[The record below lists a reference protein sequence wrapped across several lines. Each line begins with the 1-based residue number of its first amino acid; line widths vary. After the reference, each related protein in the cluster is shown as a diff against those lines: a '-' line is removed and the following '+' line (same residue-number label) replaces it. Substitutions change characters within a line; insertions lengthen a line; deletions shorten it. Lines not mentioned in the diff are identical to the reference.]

1 MGKQDSQGTLAN
13 QENQVLMGGQ
23 GNQVSPEQQAK
34 EESEE
39 TLEFWA
45 SQVSKVRISNSV
57 FNKRVL
63 SSVIAMT
70 SA

>member
-1 MGKQDSQGTLAN
+1 MGKKDSQGTLAN

-45 SQVSKVRISNSV
+45 SQVSKVMRISNSA
-57 FNKRVL
+57 FKKRVL
-63 SSVIAMT
+63 SAVIAI
-70 SA
+70 

>member
-1 MGKQDSQGTLAN
+1 MSKQDSQGTLAN

-23 GNQVSPEQQAK
+23 GNQVSPEQRAK

-45 SQVSKVRISNSV
+45 SQVQKVRISNSV
-57 FNKRVL
+57 FEKSTLISDCDNL
-63 SSVIAMT
+63 
-70 SA
+70 

>member
-13 QENQVLMGGQ
+13 QENQVLTGGQ

-57 FNKRVL
+57 FQEK
-63 SSVIAMT
+63 
-70 SA
+70 SAFISDCDDL